1 LQAGQQEAR
10 EHAGVEELH
19 RESESAPRDRFE
31 ARLSDADGDARAGR
45 GLQDRGTTLGRHF
58 FARGEAKDGTETK
71 DGYFTDAAI
80 AIKPWDPNT
89 PYIKAMKAVPADQAY
104 GVYLEQRKT
113 FGRSPAFY
121 LDCADFLVEHGRRD
135 LGVRVLTDIAELQ
148 LQDARLLRVAA
159 HRLMQVA
166 ATPTGAAR
174 ERELAIDL
182 FEKVLALRPEEPQS
196 YRDLALAL
204 ADRARLA
211 ISAEAGNGGN
221 PAGLSQAKADFGR
234 ALELLNKVIVGNSP
248 RFPEIELPVLME
260 ANQVIATLAGRPDL
274 GEVPNPIDSRLRKDL
289 DCDVRV
295 VLTWD
300 ADQTDIDLWV
310 TEPSNEKCFYG
321 HNRTIIGGLLSRDYT
336 DGYGPEE
343 YCLRKLMPGQYKI
356 QANFYGSRQQE
367 LTGPA
372 TVQATVIT
380 NFGRPNEKQQALTI
394 RLKEARDVVDIG
406 TITLGPGADAT
417 ARPATQPAAVELN
430 K

>member
-1 LQAGQQEAR
+1 
-10 EHAGVEELH
+10 
-19 RESESAPRDRFE
+19 
-31 ARLSDADGDARAGR
+31 
-45 GLQDRGTTLGRHF
+45 
-58 FARGEAKDGTETK
+58 
-71 DGYFTDAAI
+71 
-80 AIKPWDPNT
+80 
-89 PYIKAMKAVPADQAY
+89 MKAVPAEQAY

-121 LDCADFLVEHGRRD
+121 LDCADYLVEHGQRD

-159 HRLMQVA
+159 HRLMQISEA
-166 ATPTGAAR
+166 STGSAEA
-174 ERELAIDL
+174 RELAIDL

-204 ADRARLA
+204 AGRAQLA
-211 ISAEAGNGGN
+211 LSLDVRNSPGAS
-221 PAGLSQAKADFGR
+221 PAALSQAKADYGR
-234 ALELLNKVIVGNSP
+234 ALDLLNKVIVGNWP

-260 ANQVIATLAGRPDL
+260 ANQIIAALAGRPDL
-274 GEVPNPIDSRLRKDL
+274 GEVPDPIDGRLRKDL

-310 TEPSNEKCFYG
+310 TEPSNERCFYG

-343 YCLRKLMPGQYKI
+343 YCLRKLMPGQYRI

-380 NFGRPNEKQQALTI
+380 NFGRPNEKRQSLTV

-406 TITLGPGADAT
+406 AITLGPGADAT
-417 ARPATQPAAVELN
+417 ARPATQPARAELN